1 MENLGFQVF
10 VQQWRRRRRRQ
21 RRAIQT
27 GGDST
32 LERETRRDD
41 EGSHE
46 RENRDRKRE
55 SKREKFEMIGT
66 SDD

>member
-10 VQQWRRRRRRQ
+10 VQQWRR